1 MKTAKTLSWIIAVAG
16 LWEIVA
22 PFIFGMTAT
31 TAFLWDAIIVGLALL
46 VLGVWAALA
55 DQETTVK
62 YLNWIN
68 AVLGLWLIIAPFV
81 LSYSSAATAMWNDI
95 VIGLVA
101 LVLGAWAALAVGS
114 QGQQPMGH
122 GGKA

>member
-1 MKTAKTLSWIIAVAG
+1 MKTAKILSWIIAVAG

-31 TAFLWDAIIVGLALL
+31 TAFLWDAIIIGLALV

-55 DQETTVK
+55 NQETTVK

-81 LSYSSAATAMWNDI
+81 LSYSSAAAAMWNDI
-95 VIGLVA
+95 IIGLVV
-101 LVLGAWAALAVGS
+101 LVLGTWAALTVGS

>member
-22 PFIFGMTAT
+22 PFVFGMTAT
-31 TAFLWDAIIVGLALL
+31 TAFLWDAIIVGLALM
-46 VLGVWAALA
+46 VFGVWAALS
-55 DQETTVK
+55 DEENTVK

-68 AVLGLWLIIAPFV
+68 AALGLWLVIAPFV
-81 LSYSSAATAMWNDI
+81 LSYSNAAAAMWNDI
-95 VIGLVA
+95 IIGLAA
-101 LVLGAWAALAVGS
+101 LVLGAWAALTVGS
-114 QGQQPMGH
+114 HGQQPMGH

>member
-31 TAFLWDAIIVGLALL
+31 TAFLWDAIIVGLAL
-46 VLGVWAALA
+46 VVFGVWAALSN
-55 DQETTVK
+55 QENTVK

>member
-1 MKTAKTLSWIIAVAG
+1 MV
-16 LWEIVA
+16 
-22 PFIFGMTAT
+22 FGA
-31 TAFLWDAIIVGLALL
+31 
-46 VLGVWAALA
+46 WAALS

-81 LSYSSAATAMWNDI
+81 LSYSSAAAAMWNDI
-95 VIGLVA
+95 IIGLVA

>member
-1 MKTAKTLSWIIAVAG
+1 MKTAKTLSWIIALAG

-22 PFIFGMTAT
+22 PFVFGMTAT
-31 TAFLWDAIIVGLALL
+31 TAFLWDAIIVGLALA
-46 VLGVWAALA
+46 VFGVWAALA
-55 DQETTVK
+55 NEENTVK

-68 AVLGLWLIIAPFV
+68 AVLGLWLVIAPFV

-95 VIGLVA
+95 IIGLVA

-122 GGKA
+122 GGNA

>member
-1 MKTAKTLSWIIAVAG
+1 MKTAKTLSWIIAVVG

-46 VLGVWAALA
+46 VFGVWAALA
-55 DQETTVK
+55 NDENTVK

-81 LSYSSAATAMWNDI
+81 LSYSSAAAAMWNDI
-95 VIGLVA
+95 IVGLVA
-101 LVLGAWAALAVGS
+101 LALGAWAAWAVGS
-114 QGQQPMGH
+114 QGQQTQV
-122 GGKA
+122 

>member
-1 MKTAKTLSWIIAVAG
+1 MKTAKTLSWIIALAG

-31 TAFLWDAIIVGLALL
+31 TAFLWDAIIVGLAL
-46 VLGVWAALA
+46 VVFGAWAALS

-81 LSYSSAATAMWNDI
+81 LSYSSAAAAMWNDI
-95 VIGLVA
+95 IIGLVA

>member
-1 MKTAKTLSWIIAVAG
+1 MKTAKILSWIIAVAG

-31 TAFLWDAIIVGLALL
+31 TAFLWDAIIIGLALV

-55 DQETTVK
+55 NQETTVK

-81 LSYSSAATAMWNDI
+81 LSYSSAAAAMWNDI
-95 VIGLVA
+95 IIGLVV

-114 QGQQPMGH
+114 QTQQPMGH

>member
-1 MKTAKTLSWIIAVAG
+1 MKTAKILSWIIAVAG

-31 TAFLWDAIIVGLALL
+31 TAFLWDAIIVGLAL
-46 VLGVWAALA
+46 VVFGVWAALSN
-55 DQETTVK
+55 QETTVK

>member
-1 MKTAKTLSWIIAVAG
+1 MKTAKILGWIIGLAG

-22 PFIFGMTAT
+22 PFVFGMTAT

-46 VLGVWAALA
+46 VFGVWAALSNE
-55 DQETTVK
+55 ETTVK

-68 AVLGLWLIIAPFV
+68 AVLGLWLIIAPFI
-81 LSYSSAATAMWNDI
+81 LGYSSATVAMWNDI

>member
-1 MKTAKTLSWIIAVAG
+1 MKTAKTLSWIIAVVG

-31 TAFLWDAIIVGLALL
+31 TAFLWDAVIVGLALL

-55 DQETTVK
+55 NDENTVK

-81 LSYSSAATAMWNDI
+81 LSYSSAAAAMWNDI
-95 VIGLVA
+95 IVGLVA
-101 LVLGAWAALAVGS
+101 LALGAWAALAVGS
-114 QGQQPMGH
+114 HGQQSMEH
-122 GGKA
+122 GGQA

>member
-1 MKTAKTLSWIIAVAG
+1 MKTAKTLSWIIALAG

-31 TAFLWDAIIVGLALL
+31 TAFLWDAVIVGLALL

-55 DQETTVK
+55 NDENTVK

-81 LSYSSAATAMWNDI
+81 LSYSSAAAAMWNDI
-95 VIGLVA
+95 IVGLVA
-101 LVLGAWAALAVGS
+101 LALGAWAALAVGS
-114 QGQQPMGH
+114 HGQQSMEH
-122 GGKA
+122 GGQA

>member
-1 MKTAKTLSWIIAVAG
+1 MKTAKTLSWIIALAG

-46 VLGVWAALA
+46 VFGVWAALA
-55 DQETTVK
+55 DDENTVK

-68 AVLGLWLIIAPFV
+68 GVLGLWLIIAPFV
-81 LSYSSAATAMWNDI
+81 LSYSNAAAAMWNDI

-101 LVLGAWAALAVGS
+101 LVLGVWAALSVGS
-114 QGQQPMGH
+114 HGQQPMGH
-122 GGKA
+122 GGQA

>member
-1 MKTAKTLSWIIAVAG
+1 MKNMQTVKILSWIIALAG

-31 TAFLWDAIIVGLALL
+31 TAFLWDAIIVGLAL
-46 VLGVWAALA
+46 VVFGAWAALA
-55 DQETTVK
+55 NNETTIK
-62 YLNWIN
+62 YLSWIN
-68 AVLGLWLIIAPFV
+68 AVLGLWLIIAPFI

-95 VIGLVA
+95 IIGLVV

-114 QGQQPMGH
+114 QGQQTQS
-122 GGKA
+122 

>member
-16 LWEIVA
+16 LWEIIA
-22 PFIFGMTAT
+22 PFVFGMTAT
-31 TAFLWDAIIVGLALL
+31 TAFLWDAIIIGLALV

-55 DQETTVK
+55 NQETTVK

-95 VIGLVA
+95 IIGLVA
-101 LVLGAWAALAVGS
+101 LVLGAWAALSVGS
-114 QGQQPMGH
+114 HGQQPMGH